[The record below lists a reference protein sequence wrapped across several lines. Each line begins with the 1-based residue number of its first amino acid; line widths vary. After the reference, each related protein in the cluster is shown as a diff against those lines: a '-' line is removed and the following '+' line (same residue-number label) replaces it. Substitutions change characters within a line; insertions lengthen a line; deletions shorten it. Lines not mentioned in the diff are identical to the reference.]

1 MYIMV
6 KTDVNLELFGPD
18 RGQVLSILES
28 RKTNQANLCL
38 ADDYNLRSTP
48 NRIDQCREA
57 GHVLTRGLRKSS
69 SLTNGMSPGRNKTAL
84 REYGTEA
91 RGLDLSPFY
100 NHLSMRPSWASAD
113 ALSTAPRRRH

>member
-6 KTDVNLELFGPD
+6 KMGQKYVINLSDHTTE
-18 RGQVLSILES
+18 LSIFES
-28 RKTNQANLCL
+28 RKQIRL
-38 ADDYNLRSTP
+38 AHYALSGGLHPSSTP
-48 NRIDQCREA
+48 QRIGQCRKA
-57 GHVLTRGLRKSS
+57 DQRGLRKSS

-100 NHLSMRPSWASAD
+100 NHVSMRPSWASAD

>member
-6 KTDVNLELFGPD
+6 KTYQNLQLSTRDSVHE
-18 RGQVLSILES
+18 LSILES
-28 RKTNQANLCL
+28 RKHNQAVVCSNSGGLQS
-38 ADDYNLRSTP
+38 RSTP
-48 NRIDQCREA
+48 KRMACAVKQA
-57 GHVLTRGLRKSS
+57 VAKRGSRKSS

-113 ALSTAPRRRH
+113 ALSIAPRRRH